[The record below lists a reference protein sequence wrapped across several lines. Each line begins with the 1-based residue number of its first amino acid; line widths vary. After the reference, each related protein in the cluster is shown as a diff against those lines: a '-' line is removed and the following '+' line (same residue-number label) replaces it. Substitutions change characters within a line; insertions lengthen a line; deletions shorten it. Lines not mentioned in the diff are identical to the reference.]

1 MLCCQQYLHSVFGS
15 YSLSSRSYHHGDLRS
30 ALLQAAHD
38 ILNQKGIEGLS
49 LRAIAAEAGVSHM
62 APYAHF
68 KNKSQLYQAVAA
80 SGFIELGERMAQ
92 VQDDSPPT
100 RELILLYGVQYIEFA
115 IRHPQ
120 MYRLMLSQTH
130 PGKHLDSS
138 ESDNS
143 VQDELQKASMR
154 PYILL
159 RDGFAHYEKN
169 ANKVKIQA
177 QGAWAIV
184 HGIAALIIEGHIEI
198 DEGMSTKEY
207 LATAAMQV

>member
-1 MLCCQQYLHSVFGS
+1 
-15 YSLSSRSYHHGDLRS
+15 
-30 ALLQAAHD
+30 LLKAAHD

-80 SGFIELGERMAQ
+80 SGFLELGERMAQ
-92 VQDDSPPT
+92 VQDDSPPN
-100 RELILLYGVQYIEFA
+100 RELILLYGAQYIEFA
-115 IRHPQ
+115 IQHPQ
-120 MYRLMLSQTH
+120 MYRLMLSQAH
-130 PGKHLDSS
+130 PGKHLEVGEPSN
-138 ESDNS
+138 E
-143 VQDELQKASMR
+143 VQDELQSASMR

-159 RDGFAHYEKN
+159 RDGFAHYESDPK
-169 ANKVKIQA
+169 KVKIQA

-184 HGIAALIIEGHIEI
+184 HGIASLIIEGHIKI

-207 LATAAMQV
+207 LAIAAMQF

>member
-1 MLCCQQYLHSVFGS
+1 M
-15 YSLSSRSYHHGDLRS
+15 SSRSYHHGDLRS
-30 ALLQAAHD
+30 ALLKAAHE

-68 KNKSQLYQAVAA
+68 KNKSKLYQALAA
-80 SGFIELGERMAQ
+80 SGFMELGERMAQ

-100 RELILLYGVQYIEFA
+100 RELILLYGAQYIEFA
-115 IRHPQ
+115 IQHPQ

-130 PGKHLDSS
+130 PGKHL
-138 ESDNS
+138 ETGEPNNQ
-143 VQDELQKASMR
+143 VQDELQSASMR

-159 RDGFAHYEKN
+159 RDGFAHYESDQ
-169 ANKVKIQA
+169 NKVKIQA

-184 HGIAALIIEGHIEI
+184 HGIASLIIEGHIQI

-207 LATAAMQV
+207 LAIAAMQV

>member
-1 MLCCQQYLHSVFGS
+1 MSN
-15 YSLSSRSYHHGDLRS
+15 RSYHHGDLKS

-38 ILNQKGIEGLS
+38 ILNQKGIEALS

-80 SGFIELGERMAQ
+80 AGFTELGERMAQ

-115 IRHPQ
+115 IRRPQ
-120 MYRLMLSQTH
+120 MYRLMLSQTN
-130 PGKHLDSS
+130 PGQHLEHTEPSS
-138 ESDNS
+138 QI
-143 VQDELQKASMR
+143 QDELQSASMR

-169 ANKVKIQA
+169 PNKVKIQA

-184 HGIAALIIEGHIEI
+184 HGIAALIIEGHIKI

-207 LATAAMQV
+207 LATAAMQI

>member
-1 MLCCQQYLHSVFGS
+1 M
-15 YSLSSRSYHHGDLRS
+15 SSRSYHHGDLRS

-38 ILNQKGIEGLS
+38 ILNQKGIEALS

-80 SGFIELGERMAQ
+80 AGFTELGERMAQ

-115 IRHPQ
+115 ISHPQ
-120 MYRLMLSQTH
+120 MYRLMLSQTN
-130 PGKHLDSS
+130 PGQHLENSEPSS
-138 ESDNS
+138 Q
-143 VQDELQKASMR
+143 VQDELQSASMR

-184 HGIAALIIEGHIEI
+184 HGIAALIIEGHIKI

-207 LATAAMQV
+207 LATAAMQI